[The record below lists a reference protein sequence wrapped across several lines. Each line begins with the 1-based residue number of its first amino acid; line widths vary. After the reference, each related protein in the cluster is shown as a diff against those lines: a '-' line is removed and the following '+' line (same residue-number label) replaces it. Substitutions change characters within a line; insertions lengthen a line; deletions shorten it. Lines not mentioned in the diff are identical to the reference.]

1 MLNHDTRILLLEGIH
16 PNAVTA
22 LKQAGF
28 ARVELRPAALEGA
41 ALAEA
46 LQNADVVGIRSRTQ
60 LTAEVLQAAP
70 HLKAVGCF
78 CIGTNQVALEA
89 AQLLGIPVFN
99 APYSN
104 TRSVA
109 ELVLAEIICLLRGL
123 MARNQAVHG
132 GQWPKDAKGACEA
145 RGKTLGIIGYGNIG
159 AQLSVLAEN
168 LGMRVIFYDIQ
179 SRLPL
184 GNAEATPS
192 LDALLAQA
200 DVVSL
205 HVPETP
211 DTRDL
216 IGARELYLMKP
227 GAMLVNA
234 ARGQCVIIDDLAE
247 ALTSGHI
254 AGAALDVSPVEP
266 KGGNEPLD
274 CPLRGM
280 ENVILT
286 PHIGGSTIEAQE
298 SIGAFVSDKLTSYWR
313 KGLTDMSVNI
323 PCIDASP
330 DSTTRHRVAWIHSN
344 TPGALA
350 LVNAVFADAGANID
364 AQTLATTGDVGY
376 MVTDISSPLP
386 SSALTELEAL
396 PHSIR
401 IRVLHR
407 DS

>member
-1 MLNHDTRILLLEGIH
+1 
-16 PNAVTA
+16 
-22 LKQAGF
+22 
-28 ARVELRPAALEGA
+28 
-41 ALAEA
+41 
-46 LQNADVVGIRSRTQ
+46 LQNPDVVGIRSRTQ

-234 ARGQCVIIDDLAE
+234 ARGQCVVIDDLAE

-254 AGAALDVSPVEP
+254 AGAALDVFPVEP

-286 PHIGGSTIEAQE
+286 PHIGGSTIEAQ
-298 SIGAFVSDKLTSYWR
+298 
-313 KGLTDMSVNI
+313 
-323 PCIDASP
+323 
-330 DSTTRHRVAWIHSN
+330 
-344 TPGALA
+344 
-350 LVNAVFADAGANID
+350 ANIGLEVAGRFVQYLKSGATVGAVNFPEVSLPLRED
-364 AQTLATTGDVGY
+364 THRLLHIHRNQPGVLSAVNHLFAEHGINIAAQTLITKGEIGYLVMDVAHSDSQ
-376 MVTDISSPLP
+376 V
-386 SSALTELEAL
+386 ALEQLKSVAGT
-396 PHSIR
+396 IR
-401 IRVLHR
+401 SRIIY
-407 DS
+407 

>member
-205 HVPETP
+205 HVPETS

-227 GAMLVNA
+227 G
-234 ARGQCVIIDDLAE
+234 GQCVVIDDLAE

-254 AGAALDVSPVEP
+254 AGAALDVFPVEP

-286 PHIGGSTIEAQE
+286 PHIGGSTIEAQ
-298 SIGAFVSDKLTSYWR
+298 
-313 KGLTDMSVNI
+313 
-323 PCIDASP
+323 
-330 DSTTRHRVAWIHSN
+330 
-344 TPGALA
+344 
-350 LVNAVFADAGANID
+350 ANIGLEVAGRFVQYLKSGATVGAVNFPEVSLPLRED
-364 AQTLATTGDVGY
+364 THRLLHIHRNQPGVLSAVNHLFAEHGINIAAQTLITKGEIGYLVMDVAHSDSQ
-376 MVTDISSPLP
+376 V
-386 SSALTELEAL
+386 ALEQLKSVAGT
-396 PHSIR
+396 IR
-401 IRVLHR
+401 SRIIY
-407 DS
+407 

>member
-184 GNAEATPS
+184 GNAEAVPS
-192 LDALLAQA
+192 LDALLA
-200 DVVSL
+200 
-205 HVPETP
+205 ETP

-234 ARGQCVIIDDLAE
+234 ARGQCVVIDDLAE

-254 AGAALDVSPVEP
+254 AGAALDVFPVEP

-286 PHIGGSTIEAQE
+286 PHIGGSTIEAQ
-298 SIGAFVSDKLTSYWR
+298 
-313 KGLTDMSVNI
+313 
-323 PCIDASP
+323 
-330 DSTTRHRVAWIHSN
+330 
-344 TPGALA
+344 
-350 LVNAVFADAGANID
+350 ANIGLEVAGRFVQYLKSGATVGAVNFPEVSLPLRED
-364 AQTLATTGDVGY
+364 THRLLHIHRNQPGVLSAVNHLFAEHGINIAAQTLITKGEIGYLVMDVAHSDSQ
-376 MVTDISSPLP
+376 V
-386 SSALTELEAL
+386 ALEQLKSVAGT
-396 PHSIR
+396 IR
-401 IRVLHR
+401 SRIIY
-407 DS
+407 

>member
-184 GNAEATPS
+184 GNAEAAPS

-234 ARGQCVIIDDLAE
+234 ARGQCVVIDDLAE

-254 AGAALDVSPVEP
+254 AGAALDVFPVEP

-286 PHIGGSTIEAQE
+286 PHIGGSTIEAQAD
-298 SIGAFVSDKLTSYWR
+298 IGRRALCGQPPFR
-313 KGLTDMSVNI
+313 R
-323 PCIDASP
+323 
-330 DSTTRHRVAWIHSN
+330 TRHQHRRTNADYQRRNRLSGDGR
-344 TPGALA
+344 GAQRLA
-350 LVNAVFADAGANID
+350 SRAGTTQKRRRHHPQPHHLLAFGKMRRSLHNA
-364 AQTLATTGDVGY
+364 
-376 MVTDISSPLP
+376 
-386 SSALTELEAL
+386 ALFGT
-396 PHSIR
+396 H
-401 IRVLHR
+401 
-407 DS
+407 

>member
-184 GNAEATPS
+184 GNAEAAPS

-227 GAMLVNA
+227 GAGSVWS
-234 ARGQCVIIDDLAE
+234 
-247 ALTSGHI
+247 LTI
-254 AGAALDVSPVEP
+254 
-266 KGGNEPLD
+266 
-274 CPLRGM
+274 
-280 ENVILT
+280 
-286 PHIGGSTIEAQE
+286 
-298 SIGAFVSDKLTSYWR
+298 WR
-313 KGLTDMSVNI
+313 K
-323 PCIDASP
+323 
-330 DSTTRHRVAWIHSN
+330 R
-344 TPGALA
+344 
-350 LVNAVFADAGANID
+350 
-364 AQTLATTGDVGY
+364 
-376 MVTDISSPLP
+376 
-386 SSALTELEAL
+386 
-396 PHSIR
+396 
-401 IRVLHR
+401 
-407 DS
+407 

>member
-254 AGAALDVSPVEP
+254 AGAALDVFPVEP

-286 PHIGGSTIEAQE
+286 PHIGGSTIEAQ
-298 SIGAFVSDKLTSYWR
+298 
-313 KGLTDMSVNI
+313 
-323 PCIDASP
+323 
-330 DSTTRHRVAWIHSN
+330 
-344 TPGALA
+344 
-350 LVNAVFADAGANID
+350 ANIGLEVAGRFVQYLKSGATVGAVNFPEVSLPLRED
-364 AQTLATTGDVGY
+364 THRLLHIHRNQPGVLSAVNHLFAEHGINIAAQTLITKGEIGYLVMDVAHSDSQ
-376 MVTDISSPLP
+376 V
-386 SSALTELEAL
+386 ALEQLKSVAGT
-396 PHSIR
+396 IR
-401 IRVLHR
+401 SRIIY
-407 DS
+407 

>member
-145 RGKTLGIIGYGNIG
+145 RGT
-159 AQLSVLAEN
+159 QLSVLAEN

-184 GNAEATPS
+184 GNAEAAPS

-234 ARGQCVIIDDLAE
+234 ARGQCVVIDDLAE

-254 AGAALDVSPVEP
+254 AGAALDVFPVEP

-286 PHIGGSTIEAQE
+286 PHIGGSTIEAQ
-298 SIGAFVSDKLTSYWR
+298 
-313 KGLTDMSVNI
+313 
-323 PCIDASP
+323 
-330 DSTTRHRVAWIHSN
+330 
-344 TPGALA
+344 
-350 LVNAVFADAGANID
+350 ANIGLEVAGRFVQYLKSGATVGAVNFPEVSLPLRED
-364 AQTLATTGDVGY
+364 THRLLHIHRNQPGVLSAVNHLFAEHGINIAAQTLITKGEIGYLVMDVAHSDSQ
-376 MVTDISSPLP
+376 V
-386 SSALTELEAL
+386 ALEQLKSVAGT
-396 PHSIR
+396 IR
-401 IRVLHR
+401 SRIIY
-407 DS
+407 

>member
-145 RGKTLGIIGYGNIG
+145 RGKTLGNIG
-159 AQLSVLAEN
+159 AQLSILAEN

-184 GNAEATPS
+184 GNAEAAPS

-227 GAMLVNA
+227 GAMLVKA
-234 ARGQCVIIDDLAE
+234 ARGQCVVIDDLAE

-254 AGAALDVSPVEP
+254 AGAALDVFPVEP

-286 PHIGGSTIEAQE
+286 PHIGGSTIEAQ
-298 SIGAFVSDKLTSYWR
+298 
-313 KGLTDMSVNI
+313 
-323 PCIDASP
+323 
-330 DSTTRHRVAWIHSN
+330 
-344 TPGALA
+344 
-350 LVNAVFADAGANID
+350 ANIGLEVAGRFVQYLKSGATVGAVNFPEVSLPLRED
-364 AQTLATTGDVGY
+364 THRLLHIHRNQPGVLSAVNHLFAEHGINIAAQTLITKGEIGYLVMDVAHSDSQ
-376 MVTDISSPLP
+376 V
-386 SSALTELEAL
+386 ALEQLKSVAGT
-396 PHSIR
+396 IR
-401 IRVLHR
+401 SRIIY
-407 DS
+407 